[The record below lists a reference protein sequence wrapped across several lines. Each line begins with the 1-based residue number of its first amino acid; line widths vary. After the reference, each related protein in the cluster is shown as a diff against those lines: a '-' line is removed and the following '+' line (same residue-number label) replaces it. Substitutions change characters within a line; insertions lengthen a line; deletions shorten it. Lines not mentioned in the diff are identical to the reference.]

1 MNVHIIKFHHFS
13 INRINKS
20 ILYWEI
26 GLKEDVVVVSGGG
39 YKLILYI
46 IYVKM
51 EDWKC
56 PVCGKKPIEPVNLR
70 CDHHPCFECAS
81 SILDVEDEAAP
92 L

>member
-1 MNVHIIKFHHFS
+1 
-13 INRINKS
+13 
-20 ILYWEI
+20 
-26 GLKEDVVVVSGGG
+26 
-39 YKLILYI
+39 
-46 IYVKM
+46 M

-56 PVCGKKPIEPVNLR
+56 PVCGKSPIEPINLR